1 MISHD
6 SSKHHET
13 SKFSLSIRNIERSK
27 ISSSNS
33 RSDFRVRNRKLIFRN
48 KDNKRKTMMGNNIKS
63 KMQNK
68 LYEIFEEEKGENMDN
83 DLIRKPNISL
93 KNIYKYIS
101 KRFLNKYLKHYTD
114 TKNIIK
120 DVGDEKPIIY
130 DYYQI
135 NNLLENKKCKLKVL
149 HNENNCYYNSKEN
162 LIDYIKIN
170 HSFNMLKF
178 IITFLYKNNIYNVGF
193 NLNEKNKYKISNFIE
208 FIKTITDKLNIIHI
222 YKKSN
227 LFNIFEKIKTINN
240 EANKNKTNLD
250 TFTEIIYFIKNN
262 NIFEFDNLEDL
273 SKNLNEYTKYLP
285 ILINIPIIYYR
296 SVFPNTFQFGY
307 KINIY
312 IRNYIIKRLN
322 EIKINRIIKDKNQDK
337 PELKERTK
345 ESITLI
351 KDKIN
356 SYSRL
361 FNDSI
366 LKAKGISFANKE
378 NLEEIMEDNKP
389 IWSFF
394 KNKDKKEN
402 RRPLYD
408 HEIIDIQNF
417 VDNIHFLKEK
427 KKNNV
432 VSFQDKKVIN
442 KKEEKEKDALVKKVN
457 ENIIKK
463 KNIPSNINFSRNKNN
478 RLKGIL
484 KQHQNKAQINTINN
498 INFSNSNYK
507 INSVEERTKMKNR
520 ISKVMLQRKLDNE
533 SLDKMN
539 NIKIIKRYN
548 SKKYGKNKNI
558 LQSLSDTKNSSN
570 IYGINES
577 TRYNKGKNIY
587 ELYKGDSFLHKSK
600 SIYIIQRDKFDFK
613 DTKKFFKQGLKE
625 FKKLCLNGI
634 LLKSISTFNINRNM
648 KHFFETT
655 KHSFKY
661 IPLKI
666 QDIEENVWKNGIF
679 KENYIK
685 SNYDYYKLMKKVN
698 NLGKRNNHQRL
709 LDCKIDM
716 ASISKRSDI
725 YS

>member
-6 SSKHHET
+6 SSRHHET
-13 SKFSLSIRNIERSK
+13 SKFNLSNRNIERSK

-33 RSDFRVRNRKLIFRN
+33 RSDFRVRNKKLTFRN
-48 KDNKRKTMMGNNIKS
+48 KDRKRKTTIGSNVKV
-63 KMQNK
+63 KMENK
-68 LYEIFEEEKGENMDN
+68 LYEIFEEEKGENMIDN

-114 TKNIIK
+114 TKIIIK
-120 DVGDEKPIIY
+120 DIGSEKPIIY

-135 NNLLENKKCKLKVL
+135 NNLLENKKCKLKAL
-149 HNENNCYYNSKEN
+149 HNEYNYYYNSKEN

-170 HSFNMLKF
+170 HSFSMLKF
-178 IITFLYKNNIYNVGF
+178 IITFLYKNNIYNIKV

-208 FIKTITDKLNIIHI
+208 FINAIIDKLNIIQI

-227 LFNIFEKIKTINN
+227 LFSVFEKINTI

-250 TFTEIIYFIKNN
+250 TFKEIIYFIKTN

-296 SVFPNTFQFGY
+296 SVFPNYFQFGY

-312 IRNYIIKRLN
+312 IRNYNIKRLN
-322 EIKINRIIKDKNQDK
+322 EIKINRIIKDKNQEK

-378 NLEEIMEDNKP
+378 NLEEIMEDDKP

-394 KNKDKKEN
+394 KNKDKKEI

-417 VDNIHFLKEK
+417 VDNINLIKAK
-427 KKNNV
+427 KRNLV
-432 VSFQDKKVIN
+432 VSFKDNKVNN
-442 KKEEKEKDALVKKVN
+442 KKEEKKKDALVKKVN

-463 KNIPSNINFSRNKNN
+463 KNISSNMNFSRNKDI

-484 KQHQNKAQINTINN
+484 KQHQNNNPINSKNN
-498 INFSNSNYK
+498 IKYFSNSNYK

-520 ISKVMLQRKLDNE
+520 INKVMLKRNLENE
-533 SLDKMN
+533 SLEKIN

-548 SKKYGKNKNI
+548 SKRYEKNKNI
-558 LQSLSDTKNSSN
+558 LQSFSDTKNSSN
-570 IYGINES
+570 IYNINEFI
-577 TRYNKGKNIY
+577 RYNILNKN
-587 ELYKGDSFLHKSK
+587 KSL
-600 SIYIIQRDKFDFK
+600 YIIQRDKFDFK
-613 DTKKFFKQGLKE
+613 DTKKFVEQGLKE
-625 FKKLCLNGI
+625 FKKLYLNKI
-634 LLKSISTFNINRNM
+634 LLKSVSTFNLNRTM
-648 KHFFETT
+648 KRFCETN
-655 KHSFKY
+655 KHTFKY
-661 IPLKI
+661 APLKT
-666 QDIEENVWKNGIF
+666 QDIEENAWKNCIF

-685 SNYDYYKLMKKVN
+685 SNYHYNKLMKKIN
-698 NLGKRNNHQRL
+698 NYGKRNNHHRL
-709 LDCKIDM
+709 FVSKIDM
-716 ASISKRSDI
+716 TSISKRSDI